1 MGYKYTGEQVMNIS
15 LSVNTNKPLD
25 TRTVVDNIQQLYEIP
40 PETAYQGMTV
50 ANVANGNIYML
61 VGDQRNPSNAIDPKN
76 QQHWKASYESIQ
88 IVTCTQEEYL
98 EWESNTNNYV
108 AIDPNKPYLREDVY
122 YYIYENTMKRSDTNL
137 DENGNYPEVEDLEK
151 QAYVSFSQLDELNQI
166 VVLKANRS
174 DLVTLETTI
183 GNKIKDTL
191 KEYTKSSDLEEYVK
205 KDDLSTSIST
215 DYYNKTEIDN
225 KNFVQKSTLNDY
237 YDITESDN
245 KFVSYDWLKSTEGTE
260 EEYRFVETKTYEEKI
275 AEITSELEN
284 TLKSDGAENNITNLS
299 VNNLTIKDSIDTS
312 NSNKPLNIN
321 ASKIIVNRSQEEH
334 LEVPFIETLE
344 ANVYEQMSKSGNLKN
359 DVYYCVFSD
368 DQKDGVITKEILE
381 AGYYSKY
388 KVNQLIS
395 EAIYPLLQRIAI
407 LEGRSAILD
416 KGILNEMTL
425 G

>member
-25 TRTVVDNIQQLYEIP
+25 TRTVVDNLQQLYKIP

-50 ANVANGNIYML
+50 ANIANGNIYML
-61 VGDQRNPSNAIDPKN
+61 IGDQSNPNAAIDPSKSH
-76 QQHWKASYESIQ
+76 QWKASYEAIQ
-88 IVTCTQEEYL
+88 IVTCTQKEYL
-98 EWESNTNNYV
+98 EWESNTDDNYV
-108 AIDPNKPYLREDVY
+108 AIDSNKPHLREDVY
-122 YYIYENTMKRSDTNL
+122 YYIYENTMKRSDTIL
-137 DENGNYPEVEDLEK
+137 DEDGNYPEVEDLEK
-151 QAYVSFSQLDELNQI
+151 QAYVSFSQLYELNQKI
-166 VVLKANRS
+166 VLKANLS
-174 DLVTLETTI
+174 DLELLRTTI
-183 GNKIKDTL
+183 ENTIEDTL
-191 KEYTKSSDLEEYVK
+191 KDYAKSSDLEEYVK

-215 DYYNKTEIDN
+215 DYYNRDEIN
-225 KNFVQKSTLNDY
+225 NNFVQNSTLTNY
-237 YDITESDN
+237 YNKSESDD

-275 AEITSELEN
+275 DEITTELGK
-284 TLKSDGAENNITNLS
+284 TLKSDGEGNIEKLS
-299 VNNLTIKDSIDTS
+299 VNELTIGTSIDTS
-312 NSNKPLNIN
+312 DNEPLNIN
-321 ASKIIVNRSQEEH
+321 ASKVIVNRSQEEH

-344 ANVYEQMSKSGNLKN
+344 ASVYEQMSKSGNLKN

-381 AGYYSKY
+381 AGYYSKN
-388 KVNQLIS
+388 KVNQLIF

-416 KGILNEMTL
+416 KGKLDEMTL

>member
-25 TRTVVDNIQQLYEIP
+25 TRTVVDNLQQLYKIP

-50 ANVANGNIYML
+50 ANIANGNIYML
-61 VGDQRNPSNAIDPKN
+61 VGDQSNPNAAIDPSKSH
-76 QQHWKASYESIQ
+76 QWKASYESIQ

-98 EWESNTNNYV
+98 EWESNTDNYV

-151 QAYVSFSQLDELNQI
+151 QAYVSFSQLDELNQR
-166 VVLKANRS
+166 VVLKANQS

-205 KDDLSTSIST
+205 KDDLSTSISS
-215 DYYNKTEIDN
+215 DYYDKTEIDDIN

-237 YDITESDN
+237 YNKSESDD
-245 KFVSYDWLKSTEGTE
+245 KFVSKEWLKNTEGTEGTE
-260 EEYRFVETKTYEEKI
+260 EEYRFVETKTYNEKI
-275 AEITSELEN
+275 AEITSDLEK
-284 TLKSDGAENNITNLS
+284 TLKSDGEENNITNLS

-312 NSNKPLNIN
+312 DNEPLNIN

-344 ANVYEQMSKSGNLKN
+344 ANIYEQMSKSGNLKN

-368 DQKDGVITKEILE
+368 DQKDGVVTKEILE
-381 AGYYSKY
+381 AGYYSKN

-395 EAIYPLLQRIAI
+395 ELVTKITELESRINKLTA
-407 LEGRSAILD
+407 E
-416 KGILNEMTL
+416 
-425 G
+425 